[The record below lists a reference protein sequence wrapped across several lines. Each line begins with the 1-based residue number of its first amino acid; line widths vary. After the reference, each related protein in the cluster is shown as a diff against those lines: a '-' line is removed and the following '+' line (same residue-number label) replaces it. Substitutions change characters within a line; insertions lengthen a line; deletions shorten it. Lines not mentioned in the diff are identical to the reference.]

1 MPATL
6 PTVRIVSLVPHATE
20 LLFALDLED
29 EVVGVTHEC
38 DYPWQ
43 ATELPKVTRDRLP
56 AGLSAREIDDAVRE
70 KTLAGESIYELDE
83 DRLRDLEPTLIVTQA
98 LCSVCAVSHDD
109 VEKLAQTM
117 DPVPEVIALDP
128 HTLGEALGDI
138 RTIAGR
144 TDRKDEGVDLVE
156 ELAARI
162 DRVRLASRGMD
173 RPKVLAVEWL
183 DPLYIGGHWV
193 PQLIDYAGG
202 EDPLGLP
209 GEPSEVFDWE
219 VAKATEPDIVLVMP
233 CGRTAEMRH
242 ARRRSSTTRSSPASA
257 RRASSPSRPTPTSRV
272 PGRGSSTASSSSAR
286 CCTPRAASRRPR
298 AAGTRCADPHPKVPL
313 RTAMPGSV
321 RRIPTLPGG
330 RHISRPNVLRAG

>member
-1 MPATL
+1 MRWAPRTVPQRAGAVGVIARRPTRL
-6 PTVRIVSLVPHATE
+6 PFPTVRIVSLVPHATE
-20 LLFALDLED
+20 LLFALELED

-56 AGLSAREIDDAVRE
+56 QGLSAREIDDAVRE
-70 KTLAGESIYELDE
+70 RTLAGESIYELDE

-144 TDRKDEGVDLVE
+144 TDRKEEGVDLVE
-156 ELAARI
+156 ELAGRI

-183 DPLYIGGHWV
+183 DPLYVGGHWV

-202 EDPLGLP
+202 EDVLGLP
-209 GEPSEVFDWE
+209 GEPSEIFEWE
-219 VAKATEPDIVLVMP
+219 VAKAAAPDVVLVMP
-233 CGRTAEMRH
+233 CGRTALE
-242 ARRRSSTTRSSPASA
+242 AREEALEHWDKLEALGAQRIIAVEA
-257 RRASSPSRPTPTSRV
+257 NAYFSRPGPRLVDGLELVSALLHPTSGIEA
-272 PGRGSSTASSSSAR
+272 PEGSWYE
-286 CCTPRAASRRPR
+286 
-298 AAGTRCADPHPKVPL
+298 
-313 RTAMPGSV
+313 V
-321 RRIPTLPGG
+321 R
-330 RHISRPNVLRAG
+330 

>member
-1 MPATL
+1 MRRSPGTVPQRAGGIGARPLRHAATL
-6 PTVRIVSLVPHATE
+6 TTVRIVSLVPHATE

-38 DYPWQ
+38 DFPWQ

-83 DRLRDLEPTLIVTQA
+83 VRLRDLEPTLIVTQA

-117 DPVPEVIALDP
+117 DPVPEVVALDP

-138 RTIAGR
+138 RTIAGH

-193 PQLIDYAGG
+193 PQLIEYAGG

-233 CGRTAEMRH
+233 CGRTADE
-242 ARRRSSTTRSSPASA
+242 AREEALEHYDKLASLGA
-257 RRASSPSRPTPTSRV
+257 DRIIAVEANAYFSRPGPRLVEGLELISALLHPTSGIEA
-272 PGRGSSTASSSSAR
+272 PEGSW
-286 CCTPRAASRRPR
+286 
-298 AAGTRCADPHPKVPL
+298 HE
-313 RTAMPGSV
+313 V
-321 RRIPTLPGG
+321 R
-330 RHISRPNVLRAG
+330 